1 MNALF
6 EDAGKF
12 FAGRVM
18 TETDTSVQIELD
30 SGKRVKVK
38 AANVL
43 LKFDK
48 PQPAELVVAAHAL
61 AQEIDLDLAWEFAPD
76 AEFSFVDLARDYFEA
91 SAGLEKQA
99 AALFRLFEAPHYFR
113 RLGKGNFK
121 KAPAE
126 IVKAALLGIE
136 RKKLVAAQ
144 IESWAGE
151 LVAGQCPPAVREQL
165 YKLLFKPDKNAPEY
179 KAVVEASKLAQK
191 APLELLKSA
200 GAITSPYQFH
210 WKRFLFENFPKG
222 TGFPALAAP
231 VIKET
236 LPLASVRAF
245 SIDDSQTTEIDDA
258 LSVQGLGTGTVVFA
272 IHIAAPGLA
281 FAPDAPID
289 KVARERLSTVYMPGH
304 KLTMLPDDVVQA
316 YTLTAG
322 RDCPAVSLY
331 VTLDEATLAIQDSE
345 TKLERVP
352 IVANLRHDQLDSV
365 ITEASLTGEAAAD
378 YGFAP
383 ELAFAFRLARHLKA
397 QREVVR
403 GKPENFN
410 RPDYNFRLERAD
422 ASEAGSEPQR
432 IQVQGDEPQGNETV
446 VITTRQRGSPLD
458 LVVAEA
464 MILANS
470 TWGGWLAECG
480 VPGIY
485 RSQASMAPGVKVR
498 MGVRPAPHAGMGVAQ
513 YTWATSPLRRYVDL
527 VNQWQIIACA
537 RHGRTAALAAPFKP
551 KDVALFAIISAFDA
565 AHAEYNGFQSGI
577 ERYWAL
583 VSLAQNDV
591 HELDAVVMKDGLV
604 RADALPL
611 VFRAI
616 GAEGLPRGA
625 HVRVRIQA
633 TDLLTLDLHASVAM
647 RLDVAGVA
655 GVDDAT
661 ALAEPDTDTDDA
673 AESAGP
679 LTLAIDV
686 QGDGSDAQVT
696 PATETAPAG

>member
-18 TETDTSVQIELD
+18 LETDTSVQIELD

-38 AANVL
+38 AANLL

-48 PQPAELVVAAHAL
+48 PQPAEMVAAAQLL

-76 AEFSFVDLARDYFEA
+76 AEFSFVDMARDYFEA

-113 RLGKGNFK
+113 RMGKGNFK

-144 IESWAGE
+144 IEGWAAE
-151 LVAGQCPPAVREQL
+151 LVAGQCPQPVRDQL

-179 KAVVEASKLAQK
+179 KAVVEAARLSQK
-191 APLELLKSA
+191 APLDLLKGA
-200 GAITSPYQFH
+200 GAINSPYLFH
-210 WKRFLFENFPKG
+210 WKRFLFESFPKG

-231 VIKET
+231 AIKET
-236 LPLASVRAF
+236 LPLAAVRAF

-258 LSVQGLGTGTVVFA
+258 LSVQGLGTGTVVFGV
-272 IHIAAPGLA
+272 HIAAPGLA

-322 RDCPAVSLY
+322 RDCPSVSLY
-331 VTLDEATLAIQDSE
+331 VTMNEATLAITGSE

-365 ITEASLTGEAAAD
+365 VTEASLTGAAEAA
-378 YGFAP
+378 YEFAP

-410 RPDYNFRLERAD
+410 RPDYNFRLDGND
-422 ASEAGSEPQR
+422 AG
-432 IQVQGDEPQGNETV
+432 EPQGTERV
-446 VITTRQRGSPLD
+446 LITTRQRGSPLD

-498 MGVRPAPHAGMGVAQ
+498 MGIRPAPHAGMGVAQ

-551 KDVALFAIISAFDA
+551 KDVALFAIISAFDSA
-565 AHAEYNGFQSGI
+565 YAEYNGFQSGI

-583 VSLAQNDV
+583 VSLAQNGIT
-591 HELDAVVMKDGLV
+591 ELNAVVMKDGLV
-604 RADALPL
+604 RADDLPL
-611 VFRAI
+611 VFRAL

-625 HVRVRIQA
+625 HVRVRLQG
-633 TDLLTLDLHASVAM
+633 TDLLTLDLHASVAT
-647 RLDVAGVA
+647 RLDDTAAPGEA
-655 GVDDAT
+655 AADAEGSADDA
-661 ALAEPDTDTDDA
+661 DDA
-673 AESAGP
+673 ADSAGP

-686 QGDGSDAQVT
+686 QGEGADE
-696 PATETAPAG
+696 PAAITAAEAAPAG